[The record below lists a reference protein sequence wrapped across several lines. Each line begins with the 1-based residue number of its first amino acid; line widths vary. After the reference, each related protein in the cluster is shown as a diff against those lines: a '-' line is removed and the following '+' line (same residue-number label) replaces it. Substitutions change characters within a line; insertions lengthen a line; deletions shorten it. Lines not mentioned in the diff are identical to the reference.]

1 MRVEKITNQ
10 VSLGYRAP
18 LKREFLK
25 GNIPLKRDIT
35 GHKLTRKNATL
46 DHTIPLARGGKSRQD
61 NYSLMDMVTNAKRN
75 TNSLK
80 GLIDI
85 PSLIDYI
92 IVMLDTKL
100 ENFDG
105 IEYLKKWLPNL
116 RKEV

>member
-1 MRVEKITNQ
+1 MRVTFTVINF
-10 VSLGYRAP
+10 GYRSP

-25 GNIPLKRDIT
+25 GNIKLERDIT
-35 GHKLTRKNATL
+35 GHKIDKRNVTL
-46 DHTIPLARGGKSRQD
+46 DHTIPKARGGKSRLD
-61 NYSLMDMVTNAKRN
+61 NYSIMDMVTNHLRN
-75 TNSLK
+75 TSSLK

-92 IVMLDTKL
+92 IVMLNTHT

-105 IEYLKKWLPNL
+105 IEYLKEWLPNL